1 MKATATFST
10 KDFTPTTVST
20 NPAITTAL
28 PVSVSTME
36 KRFTGE
42 IEGRSATLFTAAFD
56 HARRMGTYIAME
68 SFEGSVHGLAGT
80 FNFVHSAST
89 TGTNRANEFFSI
101 VTGSGTGGLSG
112 ISGTGGMHIA
122 EDGTHHI
129 WFDYDLATNNA

>member
-10 KDFTPTTVST
+10 KDFTPTTVNA

-68 SFEGSVHGLAGT
+68 SFEGSMHGLRAHST
-80 FNFVHSAST
+80 SCTRHPQQALSVPMNFLV
-89 TGTNRANEFFSI
+89 
-101 VTGSGTGGLSG
+101 L
-112 ISGTGGMHIA
+112 
-122 EDGTHHI
+122 
-129 WFDYDLATNNA
+129 